1 MDRQLHWERVY
12 TTKDEREVSWFQDVP
27 DVSLRM
33 MEDAGLTVDSCVLDV
48 GGGDSHLVD
57 ALVALGLEC
66 LAILDVSQAALDKA
80 RARLGASAATTKWIH
95 ADVTGD
101 WSLKPVD
108 IWHDRAVFHFLTNAP
123 DRALYLRHLR
133 ETVKMTG
140 TAIIATFAPDGP
152 EKCSGLAVARYS
164 PQALA
169 AELGSDFT
177 LVDAVPHVHT
187 TPWGATQSFQYS
199 RFARHPDRAQ

>member
-1 MDRQLHWERVY
+1 MDRAQHWEVVY
-12 TTKDEREVSWFQDVP
+12 TTKGEREVSWFQDVP
-27 DVSLRM
+27 DVSLRLM
-33 MEDAGLTVDSCVLDV
+33 RDAGLTADSCVIDV

-57 ALVALGLEC
+57 ALIGLGLEC
-66 LAILDVSQAALDKA
+66 LAVLDVSQAALDRA
-80 RARLGASAATTKWIH
+80 RARLGAAPASPTWIQ

-101 WSLKPVD
+101 WSLKPMD
-108 IWHDRAVFHFLTNAP
+108 IWHDRAVFHFLTDAH
-123 DRALYLRHLR
+123 DRALYLKHLR

-152 EKCSGLAVARYS
+152 EKCSGLPVARYS

-169 AELGSDFT
+169 AVLGSDFT
-177 LVDAVPHVHT
+177 LVDAVPQIHT

-199 RFARHPDRAQ
+199 RFARTH